1 MTMTV
6 LPVVMLGSCNTNSS
20 PAASAPAGENTMTLP
35 ARQVVRLQ
43 AEQPEKTVQL
53 PGELKSYEVVNIY
66 PKIVGFVKEVKV
78 DRGSQV
84 KKGQVLAVLDAP
96 EVNAQLAEAQAKLQ
110 AAASQVAE
118 AQANH
123 ESSKDTYERILA
135 TSKTVGAVSASEL
148 LRNRNQMEAGASK
161 LAAAQS
167 NHQAASAYH
176 QAVAELRNYLT
187 IKAPF
192 DGIITERN
200 VHPGAL
206 VDKGGEPE
214 GKPLFRLED
223 NRTLRLE
230 LAVPEA
236 YAGEIINNKELIF
249 RVNAFPGQEFKG
261 QLSRSAGSLQT
272 ATRTEMIEVDVDNRE
287 GLLKP
292 GMYANV
298 RLQMSRAAPAF
309 YVPGSAVVSSLENTF
324 VIRVQSDT
332 AARVPVRKGDL
343 VGDRVEVFG
352 KLAEGDVI
360 LERANEE
367 IRNGEKVT
375 Y

>member
-1 MTMTV
+1 
-6 LPVVMLGSCNTNSS
+6 
-20 PAASAPAGENTMTLP
+20 
-35 ARQVVRLQ
+35 
-43 AEQPEKTVQL
+43 
-53 PGELKSYEVVNIY
+53 
-66 PKIVGFVKEVKV
+66 V
-78 DRGSQV
+78 DRGLQV
-84 KKGQVLAVLDAP
+84 KKGQVLAILDAP
-96 EVNAQLAEAQAKLQ
+96 EVNAQLAEAQARLQ

-118 AQANH
+118 AEATY
-123 ESSKDTYERILA
+123 ESGKDTYDRILA
-135 TSKTVGAVSASEL
+135 TSQTAGAVSANEL
-148 LRNRNQMEAGASK
+148 LRHKNQMEASASK
-161 LAAAQS
+161 LAASRS
-167 NHQAASAYH
+167 NHQAAKAYA

-187 IKAPF
+187 IRAPF
-192 DGIITERN
+192 DGVITERN

-206 VDKGGEPE
+206 VDKGGASG
-214 GKPLFRLED
+214 GKPMFRLED

-236 YAGEIINNKELIF
+236 YAGELINNKELTF

-272 ATRTEMIEVDVDNRE
+272 TTRTEMIEVDVDNQE

-298 RLQMSRAAPAF
+298 RLQVSRAVPAF
-309 YVPGSAVVSSLENTF
+309 YVPGSAVVSSLEKTF

-332 AARVPVRKGDL
+332 TAKVPVRKGDM

-352 KLAEGDVI
+352 NLANGDVI

-367 IRNGEKVT
+367 IREGERVT
-375 Y
+375 TGL